1 MATELNKLP
10 SDPSVPQQGQL
21 HPVQQ
26 KTQENIKMETIAYC
40 NDLDK
45 KVNVPPIVDSKQMS
59 SMVNNLESMAS
70 KGLTQL
76 AEDIPRQTNQITTDS
91 QSVPNA
97 IPGSA
102 PAQKVDYIQN
112 YTTQEQI
119 HNQNLRDQNKQDTL
133 HFILDEIKIPL
144 MIAAL
149 YLVYQQPFV
158 KKFILGKFPKM
169 FNDTGNYTTNG
180 LLGMSIL
187 FGASYYGINKL
198 IHHYK

>member
-10 SDPSVPQQGQL
+10 SDPAVPQQGQI
-21 HPVQQ
+21 QQ
-26 KTQENIKMETIAYC
+26 NSAENIKMETIAYC

-45 KVNVPPIVDSKQMS
+45 KPTIAPVVDSKQMTT
-59 SMVNNLESMAS
+59 MINTIQNAAS
-70 KGLTQL
+70 NGLTQL
-76 AEDIPRQTNQITTDS
+76 AEDIPKQTDMITNDS
-91 QSVPNA
+91 QSLPNA

-102 PAQKVDYIQN
+102 PAQNVDYIQN

-119 HNQNLRDQNKQDTL
+119 HNQNLRDENKQDTL

-198 IHHYK
+198 VHHYK